1 MAGRFEEAL
10 EQLFQLMQKDRK
22 YGEDAARKGLLLVF
36 DILGSNP
43 LVSRY
48 RSKLFNLLH

>member
-1 MAGRFEEAL
+1 VPFDEAQFHATLGDMA
-10 EQLFQLMQKDRK
+10 
-22 YGEDAARKGLLLVF
+22 AAEL
-36 DILGSNP
+36 DTLGSNP